1 MYMYVYIY
9 VYIKVMIV
17 PVEMFTRWYGIGIF
31 DIFSVVI
38 VLNVEWCF

>member
-1 MYMYVYIY
+1 MYVYIY